1 MSDVELRSMFE
12 FDEHRHIFLTE
23 DGTTIARVR
32 FSKLADG
39 REGAVNC
46 SATVWYDFG
55 SEEDAEPVMEY
66 QRTNLTNKTSANGW
80 GKVAGVIQGIDPREW
95 DAHIQRAISASMRA
109 WHEASVS
116 SRKLE
121 RANPDETEV
130 PFILTPLVSSTGLT
144 LLYSAPGVG
153 KSMMALA
160 AAISVS
166 TGANVLGAAPT
177 TVGPVVYVD
186 FEDDASTH
194 DIRFNAIL
202 EGIGWEG
209 EDPDITHFTVFG
221 KFSEAIAPIRSLIRE
236 TGAVMVVLDSMGQA
250 RGTDPSDGDSTIKL
264 TKGIRSF
271 GVPCLAIDHVT
282 KADNKDMKNSNTVNP
297 DAVMAIGSQF
307 STAGARLGWFVQ
319 EMSTSTQMARRFNMH
334 NPKHNHVAKQ
344 QAYSMAMNLE
354 NNDRGLLTSI
364 TFENYDSVVFE
375 ELKLEDTAVT
385 MLKMHVRHGSPVGG
399 SELARITGISRS
411 TVVSNFNRRP
421 EWWQKVAGST
431 NYQLTDEANAAAT
444 LLTGGQQA

>member
-12 FDEHRHIFLTE
+12 FDEHRHIFMTE
-23 DGTTIARVR
+23 DGTPIVRVR
-32 FSKLADG
+32 FSKIADG

-46 SATVWYDFG
+46 STTVWYDFG
-55 SEEDAEPVMEY
+55 SEEDAAPVMEY
-66 QRTNLTNKTSANGW
+66 QRTNLTNKASANGW

-95 DAHIQRAISASMRA
+95 EPLVQRAISATMKA
-109 WHEASVS
+109 WNEASVS

-121 RANPDETEV
+121 RANPDEVEV
-130 PFILTPLVSSTGLT
+130 PFILAPLVSSTGLT

-166 TGANVLGAAPT
+166 TGANVLGTVPT

-202 EGIGWEG
+202 NGIDWDGD
-209 EDPDITHFTVFG
+209 DPDITHFTVYG
-221 KFSEAIAPIRSLIRE
+221 KFSEAIGPIRSLIRE

-282 KADNKDMKNSNTVNP
+282 KADNKDMKNSNTTNP
-297 DAVMAIGSQF
+297 VTDMAG
-307 STAGARLGWFVQ
+307 R
-319 EMSTSTQMARRFNMH
+319 TQ
-334 NPKHNHVAKQ
+334 V
-344 QAYSMAMNLE
+344 
-354 NNDRGLLTSI
+354 
-364 TFENYDSVVFE
+364 
-375 ELKLEDTAVT
+375 
-385 MLKMHVRHGSPVGG
+385 
-399 SELARITGISRS
+399 
-411 TVVSNFNRRP
+411 
-421 EWWQKVAGST
+421 
-431 NYQLTDEANAAAT
+431 
-444 LLTGGQQA
+444 